1 MQNGF
6 QNEFDFV
13 KSFNNKR
20 VCELNPIQQELVHSI
35 FNNISDDDLIKSWK
49 NHLDQK
55 TDIFLK
61 IDKAMKGISI
71 KMGSRNSVHVE
82 HIDSFISFLKEHKI
96 PKKIINKYLKFHYA
110 DGSKNNTGLK
120 RLSAEEYNY
129 FPQTSYGNVYI
140 TREPVSYTESVSIA
154 GEKSRIY
161 IPDHNYLHF
170 EMLDGLKRMVSVT
183 GDSTSGSG
191 AGGTAATGFFALVDS
206 AGYTIRYTGSQSI
219 GITLTSGS
227 AYYKIISTTGN
238 GGNITT
244 TDTDISGI
252 YGAKFYEN
260 WEIAGTKVEVD
271 RYRSMLIARGI
282 VKTQNEKPYG
292 FAVDAENLTEEQ
304 FYRIVVFFI
313 ENCRNQTMKNK

>member
-82 HIDSFISFLKEHKI
+82 HIDSFISFLKENKI

-120 RLSAEEYNY
+120 RLSAEEYKENNQKDIDQINKYFNDEKLIFDAISRFILIGNNSNY
-129 FPQTSYGNVYI
+129 
-140 TREPVSYTESVSIA
+140 SIDA
-154 GEKSRIY
+154 
-161 IPDHNYLHF
+161 
-170 EMLDGLKRMVSVT
+170 
-183 GDSTSGSG
+183 
-191 AGGTAATGFFALVDS
+191 
-206 AGYTIRYTGSQSI
+206 
-219 GITLTSGS
+219 
-227 AYYKIISTTGN
+227 IISGTPNDFLWLTK
-238 GGNITT
+238 
-244 TDTDISGI
+244 DDIINVLISSNNYCSSPHFSNLI
-252 YGAKFYEN
+252 CQPMNRCINKNPKYKKFRKYIQIK
-260 WEIAGTKVEVD
+260 W
-271 RYRSMLIARGI
+271 YSMFDDIIIQKNNNFKI
-282 VKTQNEKPYG
+282 V
-292 FAVDAENLTEEQ
+292 
-304 FYRIVVFFI
+304 
-313 ENCRNQTMKNK
+313 